1 MVPLSRL
8 PVSLE
13 RNPFTCCKCTFPCG
27 NKNVKLLQNKL
38 KSYVARFT
46 TTFKHV
52 LQQIRWSGCCSLRK
66 YCLTEKN
73 NTRLSHHT
81 RELRHLL
88 WNKFALDSAGKTRSM
103 CRFCCKKDNVSQPA
117 TTVRGTQRK
126 FSKNICSEDDLRS
139 RIFGT
144 FVVKFL
150 AYLPL
155 LGFSN
160 I

>member
-1 MVPLSRL
+1 MYPFRLPFIDKWYPFHVL

-13 RNPFTCCKCTFPCG
+13 RCNPFTCCKCSIPCG
-27 NKNVKLLQNKL
+27 NKNVKLLQNNL

-88 WNKFALDSAGKTRSM
+88 WNKFALVSAEKTRSM
-103 CRFCCKKDNVSQPA
+103 WRFCCKRTTFRNLQQQSRALNVNFRKIS
-117 TTVRGTQRK
+117 VRKTIWDLE
-126 FSKNICSEDDLRS
+126 FSEH
-139 RIFGT
+139 
-144 FVVKFL
+144 
-150 AYLPL
+150 L
-155 LGFSN
+155 L
-160 I
+160 